1 MAPPGR
7 APADVTER
15 PGRGHVRRSA
25 RCSPEVPFHA
35 SPPPDRLPRPDRPV
49 PRPDLGRQRSFAD
62 RPGRPS
68 ASRGVVMTSV
78 PAWAKVRPTARMTGA
93 GVILAAGLLSAC
105 SPGASQPS
113 SAGTSSSA
121 PSTAAG
127 TVDTPADTP
136 AGGAEITT
144 ATVTDSPVV
153 APSPLSSDATVATDS
168 PRPQSTEVVLSFLG
182 WNTKD
187 SAVEAG
193 GYLSPVVET
202 GCTCTLALTKD
213 GQTVTAT
220 SPAQADASTTSC
232 GN

>member
-1 MAPPGR
+1 
-7 APADVTER
+7 
-15 PGRGHVRRSA
+15 
-25 RCSPEVPFHA
+25 
-35 SPPPDRLPRPDRPV
+35 
-49 PRPDLGRQRSFAD
+49 
-62 RPGRPS
+62 
-68 ASRGVVMTSV
+68 MTSV
-78 PAWAKVRPTARMTGA
+78 PTWAKVRPTARMTGA

-121 PSTAAG
+121 PSAAA
-127 TVDTPADTP
+127 DTPADTP
-136 AGGAEITT
+136 AGGAESTT

-153 APSPLSSDATVATDS
+153 APSPLPSDATVATDS

-202 GCTCTLALTKD
+202 GGTCTLALTKD

-232 GN
+232 GNLVVPRAKLRPGSWTAVLRYASKTTTGSSDPSPVVVPQ